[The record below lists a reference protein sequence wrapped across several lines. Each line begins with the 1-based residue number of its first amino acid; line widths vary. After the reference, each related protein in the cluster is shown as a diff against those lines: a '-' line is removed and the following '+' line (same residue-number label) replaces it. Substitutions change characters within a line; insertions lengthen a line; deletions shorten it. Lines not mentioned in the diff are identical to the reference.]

1 MKDHFLLIS
10 LQGIQKLFLIICI
23 IMSCFSVS
31 PQAQWAAR
39 EDNLDRE
46 LWLHGSLQY
55 LCRQNQAGCCQYWGR
70 RWVLFM
76 VRPLLYTLMA
86 TFCMVLCHLP
96 LLYTLMA
103 TFYMVVLCDLPIA
116 LHTDGHILHAS
127 LWFAHYFTHWWPHFT
142 WLFFVIFPLLYTL
155 MVTFYMVLCYL
166 PIGLCTDGYILP
178 FFWSTAM
185 WSVLVCTITSVH
197 FAVLSLNTA
206 TLSAVFVC
214 IFMTCNVT
222 SFKFFYVPFFTPTYR

>member
-1 MKDHFLLIS
+1 MP
-10 LQGIQKLFLIICI
+10 
-23 IMSCFSVS
+23 CFSVS

-96 LLYTLMA
+96 IALHTDGHILHGSLSFAHCFTHWWPHFTWLFFVICPLLYTLMA
-103 TFYMVVLCDLPIA
+103 TLYMILCDLPIA
-116 LHTDGHILHAS
+116 LHTDGHILHGCS
-127 LWFAHYFTHWWPHFT
+127 LSFSHCFTHWWSHFT
-142 WLFFVIFPLLYTL
+142 WFFVICPLAYAL
-155 MVTFYMVLCYL
+155 MATFCHSFEVPPCGVYWFAQSQV
-166 PIGLCTDGYILP
+166 YILQCC
-178 FFWSTAM
+178 
-185 WSVLVCTITSVH
+185 L
-197 FAVLSLNTA
+197 
-206 TLSAVFVC
+206 
-214 IFMTCNVT
+214 
-222 SFKFFYVPFFTPTYR
+222 

>member
-103 TFYMVVLCDLPIA
+103 TFYMVLCHLPIA
-116 LHTDGHILHAS
+116 LHTDGHILHGCS
-127 LWFAHYFTHWWPHFT
+127 LWFAHCFTHWWPHFT
-142 WLFFVIFPLLYTL
+142 WFFVICPLLYTL
-155 MVTFYMVLCYL
+155 MATFYMVVLCHF
-166 PIGLCTDGYILP
+166 PIALHTDGHILHGSLL
-178 FFWSTAM
+178 FAHWLMHWWLHFAILLKYRHVECTGLHNHKCTFC
-185 WSVLVCTITSVH
+185 SVVSKYCHIKCSFCVH
-197 FAVLSLNTA
+197 FYDV
-206 TLSAVFVC
+206 
-214 IFMTCNVT
+214 
-222 SFKFFYVPFFTPTYR
+222 